1 MPPRGKGK
9 GKGKGRR
16 GKRGPPAAGEEIM
29 RVRTPR
35 RDDGEIFGIIIQM
48 LGFDRVRVRCE
59 DGEIRV
65 GRILGRMKKRV
76 WMRVGDTVL
85 VVPWEFQTDAKC
97 DVVWRYRGN
106 EIEWLQ
112 KKGLLKMF

>member
-1 MPPRGKGK
+1 
-9 GKGKGRR
+9 
-16 GKRGPPAAGEEIM
+16 M

-35 RDDGEIFGIIIQM
+35 RDDGELFGIIVQM

-59 DGEIRV
+59 DGEIRI

-97 DVVWRYRGN
+97 DVVWRYIGN